1 MGYLICGECGK
12 KYEETQAVWCC
23 DCGGLLDYKGDSIF
37 DVGKVD
43 KSENS
48 LWRYHH
54 VLPVSFENRVSFGEG
69 FTPLQKICVK
79 GKDVLFKFDHIF
91 PSGSYKDRGATVL
104 VSKIKELGIE
114 QVVEDSSGNA
124 GAAIA
129 AYCAKAGIKSK
140 ILVPANNSLSKLKQI
155 SQVGAELV
163 TIEGSRQDVADKA
176 LELAHDSYYASHSY
190 NPYFFE
196 GTKTFA
202 FEICEQLGWDTPDVV
217 VLPVG
222 NGTLL
227 LGAYMGFKQLLA
239 GGVISK
245 LPKIIGVQA
254 ENCSPLAK
262 SFESGNY
269 EKILDVVVGETL
281 AEGIAISKPIRFQQI
296 LQAVRDS
303 DGFFV
308 TVSEDHLKDA
318 WSRVQRMGIYIEPT
332 AVAAYVG
339 VEKYLE
345 SRGKNN
351 EIVVSVFTG
360 HGLKK

>member
-1 MGYLICGECGK
+1 MGHLICNECGRR
-12 KYEETQAVWCC
+12 YEETQSVWCC
-23 DCGGLLDYKGDSIF
+23 ECGGLLDCVSDIVF

-43 KSENS
+43 KNENS

-69 FTPLQKICVK
+69 FTSLQKICVK
-79 GKDVLFKFDHIF
+79 GKDILFKFDHIF

-104 VSKIKELGIE
+104 VSKIKELGIK
-114 QVVEDSSGNA
+114 QVIEDSSGNA

-140 ILVPANNSLSKLKQI
+140 ILVPASNSLSKLKQI
-155 SQVGAELV
+155 SQVGAELLA
-163 TIEGSRQDVADKA
+163 IEGSRQDVADKA

-202 FEICEQLGWDTPDVV
+202 FEVSEQLGWVAPDTV

-227 LGAYMGFKQLLA
+227 LGAYLGFQQLLA

-245 LPKIIGVQA
+245 LPKIVGVQA
-254 ENCSPLAK
+254 ENCAPLAK
-262 SFESGNY
+262 SFGN
-269 EKILDVVVGETL
+269 GEGNLLVAKVSDTL
-281 AEGIAISKPIRFQQI
+281 AEGIAISKPIRCQQI
-296 LQAVRDS
+296 LQAVKDS
-303 DGFFV
+303 GGCFV
-308 TVSEDHLKDA
+308 TVSERLLADV
-318 WSRVQRMGIYIEPT
+318 WGRVKKMGIYVEPT
-332 AVAAYVG
+332 AVAAYAG

-345 SRGKNN
+345 DGDRGD
-351 EIVVSVFTG
+351 ETIVSVFTG